1 LRRHLEVWIN
11 LKKNLL
17 LALGFLELQVIMPLI
32 LFAKKKLETLSI
44 TSAYTDEGGEDVG
57 LDIKD
62 DSLDPQE
69 EAIKSQKTEIML
81 NIVNKLP
88 VKYQRL
94 VDLRFFQELS
104 YEEISERINIP
115 LGTVK
120 AQLHRAKELL
130 YDLIG
135 NRKDLIT

>member
-1 LRRHLEVWIN
+1 
-11 LKKNLL
+11 
-17 LALGFLELQVIMPLI
+17 MPLI